1 VHAPMSFRDCGLG
14 TTRCA
19 RCRTI
24 RASVHLSHAH
34 RLQATSG
41 DVLPQRSGGQ
51 ASVQWTSTYE
61 ANSEAPRYVLYLDIL
76 PRLKAWDW
84 RVPMSGCLGAHHST
98 AVSRGLLRLRR
109 PTLSLA
115 GATPAMPAASLVT
128 FPDAGR
134 CPDLGISP
142 GDSVVA
148 VTVAGLHHGAIHPPK
163 VSAHSRDRHHRSA
176 QWFARTRRGGGACT
190 TAISGQS

>member
-1 VHAPMSFRDCGLG
+1 MHGAKSPAVPHNRE
-14 TTRCA
+14 
-19 RCRTI
+19 
-24 RASVHLSHAH
+24 
-34 RLQATSG
+34 
-41 DVLPQRSGGQ
+41 VLPRLTGCLWPPGCEI
-51 ASVQWTSTYE
+51 VG
-61 ANSEAPRYVLYLDIL
+61 LDIL

-148 VTVAGLHHGAIHPPK
+148 VTVAGVADKSRRACPPAEARGLRATFLLVMSASLSLADLCVDVRAGQIGAQEPWRPL
-163 VSAHSRDRHHRSA
+163 
-176 QWFARTRRGGGACT
+176 QT
-190 TAISGQS
+190 QM